1 MATARPAGQSPIDED
16 QAAASGP
23 DGLSFITEPARPQ
36 QQQQH
41 QQQQKNSDRGTN
53 SNNSNMAM
61 ATARPAGQMEEDR
74 RSVVARE
81 EEEEEDK
88 VRSIAAQEKDDK
100 VTSVAARE
108 KEDKPSSEEVEDEY
122 TADRPA
128 GRSLGRRS
136 GEEVD
141 EGTHSGYR
149 GFDRRSARRRSVQ
162 AAEDDDSTLAR
173 NGARCHPM
181 VCCKFYFSN
190 WIGVE

>member
-41 QQQQKNSDRGTN
+41 QQQQNSDRGTN
-53 SNNSNMAM
+53 NNNSNMAM

-74 RSVVARE
+74 RSVVAR

-122 TADRPA
+122 TAHRPA

-141 EGTHSGYR
+141 EGTHSGYG

-181 VCCKFYFSN
+181 VCRKFYFSN
-190 WIGVE
+190 WSGVE